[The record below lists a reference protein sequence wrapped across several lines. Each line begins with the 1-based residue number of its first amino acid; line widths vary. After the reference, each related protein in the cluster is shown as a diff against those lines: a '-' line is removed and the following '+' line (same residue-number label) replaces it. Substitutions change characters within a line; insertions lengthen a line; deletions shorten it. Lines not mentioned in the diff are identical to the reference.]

1 MGGDDE
7 VARSDGASTEPEK
20 QDTTEKVQEEQ
31 PEKEVKKRKAMAPR
45 SEVWESFIKITV
57 RGEHMKAKC
66 KYCSR
71 ELKCSTKTNDKT
83 RREMGYRML
92 DKYYKYWGDNN
103 EEKPGEQ
110 LNLVIFFC
118 VAIDPRYK
126 LSNYTKMATFE
137 MFGLEKG
144 LTLWD
149 KVNYSFRALFDE
161 YRNIYAS
168 HDKPQQSNDSQGA
181 PERTR
186 RLMRSL
192 IAQKMRLDNGAM
204 SSTKSELEK
213 YLAEENEEDKDFD
226 ILEWWKDN
234 ANRFPVLSRMA
245 HDLLAIPISTVA
257 SESAFSTGGRVLDD
271 FRSSLTPQMV
281 ERLICTQDWL
291 RSSINLSVEED
302 LEELAKLEEYHPVR
316 SSL

>member
-1 MGGDDE
+1 MKAQVAQLLRRLAVALPSVEFRDAAVTEHSSNMGGDDE

-31 PEKEVKKRKAMAPR
+31 PEKEVKIRKAMAPR

-57 RGEHMKAKC
+57 GGELMKAK
-66 KYCSR
+66 Y
-71 ELKCSTKTNDKT
+71 KT

-118 VAIDPRYK
+118 VVIDPRYK

-137 MFGLEKG
+137 MF
-144 LTLWD
+144 
-149 KVNYSFRALFDE
+149 
-161 YRNIYAS
+161 
-168 HDKPQQSNDSQGA
+168 GA

-245 HDLLAIPISTVA
+245 LDLLAIPISTVA
-257 SESAFSTGGRVLDD
+257 SESAFSTALIDDLGG
-271 FRSSLTPQMV
+271 LTFSFKSNSKSGPIEHDV
-281 ERLICTQDWL
+281 
-291 RSSINLSVEED
+291 
-302 LEELAKLEEYHPVR
+302 
-316 SSL
+316 

>member
-1 MGGDDE
+1 MRTVVPCRMGLTYRYFRPNRPDRRMGGDDE

-31 PEKEVKKRKAMAPR
+31 PEKEVKRRKAMAPR

-57 RGEHMKAKC
+57 GGELMKAK
-66 KYCSR
+66 
-71 ELKCSTKTNDKT
+71 
-83 RREMGYRML
+83 
-92 DKYYKYWGDNN
+92 W
-103 EEKPGEQ
+103 
-110 LNLVIFFC
+110 
-118 VAIDPRYK
+118 
-126 LSNYTKMATFE
+126 
-137 MFGLEKG
+137 

-168 HDKPQQSNDSQGA
+168 HDKPQQSSDSQGA

-245 HDLLAIPISTVA
+245 RDLLAIPISTVA
-257 SESAFSTGGRVLDD
+257 SESAFSTALIDDLGGLT
-271 FRSSLTPQMV
+271 FSSKSNSKSGPNEHDV
-281 ERLICTQDWL
+281 
-291 RSSINLSVEED
+291 
-302 LEELAKLEEYHPVR
+302 
-316 SSL
+316 